1 MPNYDPVYAQAL
13 TSLRVAKGGRYKDEV
28 CNYAL
33 DLTYIN
39 EKDQWRNK
47 TVIITNESILLI
59 ESLKH
64 LRARIP
70 LREIRGMMLYF
81 YDKTRNSVHLELV
94 NDKVVR
100 LKTNDPVQNG
110 ELMKELEKQLK

>member
-1 MPNYDPVYAQAL
+1 M
-13 TSLRVAKGGRYKDEV
+13 
-28 CNYAL
+28 
-33 DLTYIN
+33 
-39 EKDQWRNK
+39 
-47 TVIITNESILLI
+47 IITNESILLI